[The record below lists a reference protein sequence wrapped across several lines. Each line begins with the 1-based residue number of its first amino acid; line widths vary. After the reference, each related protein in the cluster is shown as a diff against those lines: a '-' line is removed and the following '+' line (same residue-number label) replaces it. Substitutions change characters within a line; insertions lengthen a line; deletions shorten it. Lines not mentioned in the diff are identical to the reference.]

1 MQTTGEFS
9 LSHQRIKVVVLHN
22 GNKHASAP
30 VTHGV
35 QLKET
40 YENVAV
46 LFENIKYAEHNWLVC
61 GDRKR
66 EYW

>member
-1 MQTTGEFS
+1 M
-9 LSHQRIKVVVLHN
+9 HN

-46 LFENIKYAEHNWLVC
+46 LVENIKYAEHNKLVC